1 MVVFHSNGVFGV
13 HEDFLKKP
21 RPLTTIQM
29 AAIAITMF
37 LTHSKW
43 LVAGLTSTLMSTAS
57 PIAMQ
62 MIPAVL
68 AGLLT

>member
-13 HEDFLKKP
+13 RDDFLKKP
-21 RPLTTIQM
+21 RPLITIKT
-29 AAIAITMF
+29 AAIAIATF
-37 LTHSKW
+37 VTLSKP
-43 LVAGLTSTLMSTAS
+43 LVAAGITSTSMSTAS

-68 AGLLT
+68 A

>member
-1 MVVFHSNGVFGV
+1 MVGFHSNGALGIRD
-13 HEDFLKKP
+13 DFLKKP
-21 RPLTTIQM
+21 KPLTTIQM
-29 AAIAITMF
+29 AAIAITTF
-37 LTHSKW
+37 LTHSKS